1 MQVKPKMIL
10 KMCIDFVMTV
20 LLLFQMAYML
30 VGNTAHE
37 WIGTTMFVLFIL
49 HHVLNIRWYRNLF
62 KGRYSGFRIL
72 QTVIN
77 FSVLLCM
84 LGLMVSGII
93 MSRDVFSFLPIDGG
107 MGFARILH
115 MVAAYWGFLLMS
127 AHLGL
132 HWGMIMGMVRKLR
145 KQKEPSKMQKWLLRI
160 LALLISG
167 FGVYAFVKHNL
178 LSYMLLENQF
188 VFFDM
193 QQPLISFLTEYLA
206 MMGLWA
212 CLAYYISRE
221 VQKFSVKKTDK
232 LKEG

>member
-1 MQVKPKMIL
+1 MKPKMIL
-10 KMCIDFVMTV
+10 KISIDLVMTV
-20 LLLFQMAYML
+20 LLLLQMAYML
-30 VGNTAHE
+30 IGNTAHE
-37 WIGTTMFVLFIL
+37 WIGATMFVLFIL

-62 KGRYSGFRIL
+62 KGRYSGFCVL
-72 QTVIN
+72 QTAVN

-107 MGFARILH
+107 MGFARMLH

-132 HWGMIMGMVRKLR
+132 HWGMIMGMVRKIR
-145 KQKEPSKMQKWLLRI
+145 KQKEPSKIQTWTLRI
-160 LALLISG
+160 LVLLISG

-178 LSYMLLENQF
+178 LSYMFMKNQF

-212 CLAYYISRE
+212 CLSYYISRA